1 MGKKKVIFLLVSLV
15 LMASFAPFVN
25 AQTQDF
31 IPQILKDFLKW
42 IFLTLPEQA
51 QSGQE
56 AFVIYF
62 RLILWVAVFAIVYL
76 GASRIFRQ
84 EGGNNR
90 IAATVSAI
98 FALIS
103 VMFIPKGILM
113 FLFTT
118 YSAVVSIS
126 MALAPPFI

>member
-103 VMFIPKGILM
+103 VMFIPEAILL
-113 FLFTT
+113 FLF
-118 YSAVVSIS
+118 
-126 MALAPPFI
+126 